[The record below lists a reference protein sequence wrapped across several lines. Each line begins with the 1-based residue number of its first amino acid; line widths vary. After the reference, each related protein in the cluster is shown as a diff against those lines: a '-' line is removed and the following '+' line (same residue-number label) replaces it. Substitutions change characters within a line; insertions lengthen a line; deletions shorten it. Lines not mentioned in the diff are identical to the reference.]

1 MIYRGTIDGL
11 LTLLVCQR
19 SLKTRYAQPPTG
31 NLRFKL
37 PQPYIAEEG
46 IYDVSEMFKVMCP
59 QFDDLEGIPKG
70 QEDCLF
76 LNVYI
81 PDTAFNNNK
90 KLPVMVY
97 LHGGALYAGS
107 NNFNEYGPQHFM
119 ERDVIMVTV
128 NYRLGPLGYTIHV
141 CIIL

>member
-1 MIYRGTIDGL
+1 
-11 LTLLVCQR
+11 
-19 SLKTRYAQPPTG
+19 
-31 NLRFKL
+31 
-37 PQPYIAEEG
+37 
-46 IYDVSEMFKVMCP
+46 MCP

-81 PDTAFNNNK
+81 PDTAFNNKK